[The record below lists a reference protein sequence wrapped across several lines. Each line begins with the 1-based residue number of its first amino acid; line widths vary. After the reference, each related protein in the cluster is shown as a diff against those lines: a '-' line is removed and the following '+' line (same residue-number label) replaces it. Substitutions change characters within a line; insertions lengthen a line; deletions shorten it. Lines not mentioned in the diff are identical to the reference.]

1 MKGKGDFMLCQ
12 NCGKRE
18 ATTHIKRVVNGETS
32 ESHFCAECA
41 SSLGYKDVFSG
52 WGLNFSDLL
61 GGFLGENVTPHGTL
75 VSGHRCAKCGS
86 SWNDIVRE
94 GKVGCAEC
102 YRTFYDK
109 LLPSLQRIHGRTRHT
124 GKVSGSAGKH
134 EPVQQKTEQE
144 LKEEKIELLKK
155 QMSEAVA
162 EQDFEQAAK
171 LRDEIRAL
179 EA

>member
-1 MKGKGDFMLCQ
+1 MLCQ

-61 GGFLGENVTPHGTL
+61 GGFLGENVSDQGVLTG
-75 VSGHRCAKCGS
+75 GARCRKCGS
-86 SWNDIVRE
+86 SWNDIVRD
-94 GKVGCAEC
+94 GRLGCAEC
-102 YRTFYDK
+102 YRSFYDK
-109 LLPSLQRIHGRTRHT
+109 LLPSLQRIHGRIRHT
-124 GKVSGSAGKH
+124 GKVSGSVGKH
-134 EPVQQKTEQE
+134 APVQEKSEQE
-144 LKEEKIELLKK
+144 IREEKIESLKK
-155 QMSEAVA
+155 QMDEAVA
-162 EQDFEQAAK
+162 AQDFEQAAK
-171 LRDEIRAL
+171 LRDEIRTL